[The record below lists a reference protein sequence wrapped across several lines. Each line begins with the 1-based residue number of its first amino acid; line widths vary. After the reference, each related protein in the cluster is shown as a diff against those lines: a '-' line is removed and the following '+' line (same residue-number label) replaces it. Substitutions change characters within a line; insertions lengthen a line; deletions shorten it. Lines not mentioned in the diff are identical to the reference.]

1 MFSWSF
7 LHDTHHRYL
16 AYSQTE
22 KHLGKMNRGIN
33 NEIYCSSLR
42 AILFSPILGKESAC
56 QCRRGQR
63 HRFKGWVRKIP
74 WSRKWQPAP
83 ICLSGKFPGQRG
95 LVGYSPWCHKVSDMI
110 ERLGTQRTHMDP
122 CELTFREPF
131 TAVLTH
137 RFHWE
142 RALFWLG
149 AAKHRWFL
157 SFLGEQRTEGMRL
170 KVGFLYRLKVSRAW
184 DAMWPLQHG
193 SLALTGWHIR
203 QLQLQGW
210 VLQNAQKVL

>member
-1 MFSWSF
+1 MMWWGEELEGYEMFSWSL

-16 AYSQTE
+16 AYSQAG
-22 KHLGKMNRGIN
+22 KHLGKMNRGIY

-42 AILFSPILGKESAC
+42 AILFSLILGKESAC

-83 ICLSGKFPGQRG
+83 MRLSGKFPGQRS
-95 LVGYSPWCHKVSDMI
+95 LVDYSPWCLKVSDMT

-170 KVGFLYRLKVSRAW
+170 KVGFYIGWKF
-184 DAMWPLQHG
+184 QEHG
-193 SLALTGWHIR
+193 MLCGHSSMA
-203 QLQLQGW
+203 
-210 VLQNAQKVL
+210 ASP